1 MKVSCEFEL
10 DWVDED
16 ETIDSEIEKRLVRAV
31 IDKMPKSIMEG
42 IEKKAS
48 DLMADKVDSTID
60 TILDRFMN
68 REVMVTDRWGD
79 VQEKY
84 ESVNELLKS
93 KFDAFVSQQVDK
105 NGDPVKGCS
114 YGKVYTRIEHL
125 IDARINGEA
134 SKFTKTILDGV
145 EAQLK
150 QHLNE
155 QIKKS
160 TEDAFKKAMNLDEI
174 LSGKKTG

>member
-1 MKVSCEFEL
+1 MKVNCEFEL
-10 DWVDED
+10 DWIDED

-105 NGDPVKGCS
+105 NGTPTRGCS

-125 IDARINGEA
+125 IDTRIQEKA
-134 SKFTKTILDGV
+134 SKFTRDILVGV
-145 EAQLK
+145 EAQLEK
-150 QHLNE
+150 HMNE
-155 QIKKS
+155 QIKKG
-160 TEDAFKKAMNLDEI
+160 TEEAFKKAMNLDEI
-174 LSGKKTG
+174 LSGKK

>member
-16 ETIDSEIEKRLVRAV
+16 ETIDSEIEKRLVCAV

-68 REVMVTDRWGD
+68 REVMVTDKWGD
-79 VQEKY
+79 IQEKY

-93 KFDAFVSQQVDK
+93 KFDAFVSQKVDK
-105 NGDPVKGCS
+105 NGNPVKGCS
-114 YGKVYTRIEHL
+114 YGIEYTRIERL
-125 IDARINGEA
+125 IDARINEAA
-134 SKFTKTILDGV
+134 SKFTKEILIGV
-145 EAQLK
+145 EDQLK
-150 QHLNE
+150 KHLNE
-155 QIKKS
+155 QIKKG
-160 TEDAFKKAMNLDEI
+160 TEEVFKKAMNLDEI

>member
-16 ETIDSEIEKRLVRAV
+16 ETIDSEIEKQLVRAV
-31 IDKMPKSIMEG
+31 IDKMPKSIMES

-105 NGDPVKGCS
+105 NGNPVKGCS
-114 YGKVYTRIEHL
+114 YGKVHTRIEHL
-125 IDARINGEA
+125 IDARIQEKAGE
-134 SKFTKTILDGV
+134 FTKKILVGV
-145 EAQLK
+145 EEQLK
-150 QHLNE
+150 KHLNE

-160 TEDAFKKAMNLDEI
+160 TEAAFKKAMNLDEI
-174 LSGKKTG
+174 LSGKK